1 MKLASRMDRLGMETA
16 FSVLAQARALEA
28 QGKDIIHL
36 EIGEPDFDTPAAI
49 VSAAQEALR
58 QGYTHYGP
66 SQGLPELRELI
77 ASELK
82 ASRGIDVNPS
92 RVVITPGAKP
102 VMFYTMLAL
111 AEDGDEVIYPDPGFP
126 IYKSMIDFVG
136 AKAVPLVLKEE
147 RDFSIDLEE
156 LKSKITP
163 RTTLLII
170 NSPHNP
176 TGGIIPPEQL
186 EEIAALAAKHDLW
199 VLSDEVYWRILY
211 EGCHV
216 SIASFPGMAERT
228 IILDGHSKT
237 YAMTGWRLG
246 FAVVPESL
254 VLHFTKLVNN
264 NASCTA
270 TFIQRAAL
278 AGPDADA
285 DVDKMVKE
293 FAIRRK
299 AVVEGLNAIEGINC
313 RWPAGAFYAFPN
325 VTGVGI
331 SSDEFARYLLNEAG
345 VATLSG
351 TAFGP
356 AGDGYIRI
364 SYANS
369 LANLQEA
376 LRRIRWAVEQIRPG
390 IPVRIE
396 NRERR

>member
-1 MKLASRMDRLGMETA
+1 MKLASRMARLGMETA

-28 QGKDIIHL
+28 QGKDVIHL

-49 VSAAQEALR
+49 VHAAEEALH

-66 SQGLPELRELI
+66 SQGLPELREFL
-77 ASELK
+77 AAELK
-82 ASRGIDVNPS
+82 ASRGIEVNPN

-102 VMFYTMLAL
+102 VMFYTILAL
-111 AEDGDEVIYPDPGFP
+111 AEEGDEVIHPDPGFP
-126 IYKSMIDFVG
+126 IYRSMIDFVG
-136 AKAVPLVLKEE
+136 AKAVPLVLREE

-156 LKSKITP
+156 LRSKITP
-163 RTTLLII
+163 RTTLLIL

-176 TGGIIPPEQL
+176 TGGIVPPEQL
-186 EEIAALAAKHDLW
+186 EEIAALAVKHDLW

-211 EGCHV
+211 EGRHV

-264 NASCTA
+264 NASCTT

-278 AGPDADA
+278 AARQTEA
-285 DVDKMVKE
+285 DVEKMVKE
-293 FAIRRK
+293 FAARRK
-299 AVVEGLNAIEGINC
+299 AVVEGLNAIEGIKC
-313 RWPAGAFYAFPN
+313 RWPSGAFYAFPN
-325 VTGVGI
+325 VTGVGV
-331 SSDEFARYLLNEAG
+331 SSDEFTRYLLHEAG

-351 TAFGP
+351 TAFGA
-356 AGDGYIRI
+356 AGNGYVRI

-369 LANLQEA
+369 LANLEEA
-376 LRRIRWAVEQIRPG
+376 LRRIQWAVEQIRPS
-390 IPVRIE
+390 IPVRA
-396 NRERR
+396 